1 MIICAHT
8 SLTADRVV
16 DVSSKMRD
24 VTVGTSHGAD
34 NGAM

>member
-8 SLTADRVV
+8 SSTAVRVV

-24 VTVGTSHGAD
+24 VTVGTSHSAD
-34 NGAM
+34 TGAM